1 MVSSPLW
8 LWHPFSKVQN
18 AKKIKAQVLWL
29 EQGEESKLNPMYFP
43 LPVFPQHP
51 NTTDLVY
58 KGKS

>member
-8 LWHPFSKVQN
+8 LWHPFSKVHN
-18 AKKIKAQVLWL
+18 AKKIKTQVLWL

-43 LPVFPQHP
+43 FLVFPQHP